1 MVVLLPHLTGLL
13 TERRCVLP
21 ALAQDKECVTTCN
34 TPQHV
39 FDQGDCNS
47 SLSTKGDATDARS
60 KRFCF
65 AWAAKRTGADTDA
78 FKE

>member
-1 MVVLLPHLTGLL
+1 MVILFPHLTGLL

-34 TPQHV
+34 KPQHV

-47 SLSTKGDATDARS
+47 SLSTKGDATDAKG

-65 AWAAKRTGADTDA
+65 AWTGADTDA